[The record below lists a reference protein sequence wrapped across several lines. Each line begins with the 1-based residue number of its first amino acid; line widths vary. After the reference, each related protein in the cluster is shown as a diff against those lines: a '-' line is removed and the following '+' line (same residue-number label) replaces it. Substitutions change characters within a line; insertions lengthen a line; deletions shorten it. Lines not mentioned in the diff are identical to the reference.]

1 MIFTRWK
8 ILSWEDN
15 VSSSGNTTETIW
27 ACPRN
32 IVSFTFKLATT
43 VNLAALDCYA
53 TIEGTRSP
61 YQKTYQ
67 DKLDVNCLVD
77 DVFQKDKSFN
87 LDKIFDEK
95 PHA

>member
-1 MIFTRWK
+1 M
-8 ILSWEDN
+8 
-15 VSSSGNTTETIW
+15 
-27 ACPRN
+27 
-32 IVSFTFKLATT
+32 
-43 VNLAALDCYA
+43 NLAALDCYA
-53 TIEGTRSP
+53 TIEGMKSP

-87 LDKIFDEK
+87 LDKIFDET

>member
-1 MIFTRWK
+1 MKMIFARLKTLKWVVN
-8 ILSWEDN
+8 LHF
-15 VSSSGNTTETIW
+15 SGNTTERIW
-27 ACPRN
+27 ECPRN
-32 IVSFTFKLATT
+32 IVSISFKQTNT

-87 LDKIFDEK
+87 LDKIFDE
-95 PHA
+95 

>member
-1 MIFTRWK
+1 MGGMPPFFGQHYRK
-8 ILSWEDN
+8 DMGLSKKY
-15 VSSSGNTTETIW
+15 SKHSKQITSI
-27 ACPRN
+27 
-32 IVSFTFKLATT
+32 

-77 DVFQKDKSFN
+77 DIFQKDKPFN
-87 LDKIFDEK
+87 LDKIFDEQT
-95 PHA
+95 HVYQ